1 MMRETSA
8 TRRGVL
14 AAAGGAL
21 LAGCSGLDE
30 FSDSSDERIPSA
42 RLPDVT
48 DDGESQ
54 PVVVET
60 MPIDIERT
68 LLAERVQRTT
78 DLLAT
83 VPMSFGADD
92 VPNGHVRTQLV
103 EAGEDASGYIDDA
116 RSAQSRLTA
125 VRSLQRARSEARFA
139 AAGWGFVEDGT
150 TETAL
155 RSEHE
160 AVVEDAQ
167 SLRSDHAYLGKDS
180 VEAVLVHAEVEQ
192 HLESVLQDRTP
203 SRSVNTDEL
212 LTVAEW
218 GEHTEY
224 ARARVDDGRY
234 LYDRFRGSLPAD
246 AGSIEETLTTA
257 GESLVD
263 ELQRRKS
270 DLPAEPTE
278 GDRDLVWRLRYRLRD
293 AAESSAR
300 HAADEPGPA
309 STVSRGAEGL
319 TDFLANERIRGRI
332 DDGEQFAVEE
342 AADVHDARDQAV
354 EALQAALEESPRPA
368 LARPILADAARLVV
382 AADEELARLRGT
394 VRPAR
399 LHDPV
404 RRYITATA
412 RARSVP
418 TACQQVL
425 DALAP

>member
-1 MMRETSA
+1 MREASA

-21 LAGCSGLDE
+21 LAGCSGLDGITGGA
-30 FSDSSDERIPSA
+30 DEEIRTT

-54 PVVVET
+54 PVAVET
-60 MPIDIERT
+60 MPIEVERT
-68 LLAERVQRTT
+68 LLAERVQRAT

-83 VPMSFGADD
+83 LPMSFGADD
-92 VPNGHVRTQLV
+92 VPNGYVRTQLV
-103 EAGEDASGYIDDA
+103 EAAEDASGYVEDA
-116 RSAQSRLTA
+116 RTAQSRLA
-125 VRSLQRARSEARFA
+125 AMRSLQRARSKARYA

-150 TETAL
+150 TEAAL
-155 RSEHE
+155 QSEHE
-160 AVVEDAQ
+160 AVVADAH
-167 SLRSDHAYLGKDS
+167 SLRSDHAYLGEDP

-203 SRSVNTDEL
+203 SRSMNTDEL

-234 LYDRFRGSLPAD
+234 LYEQFSESLPAD
-246 AGSIEETLTTA
+246 AGSMEQPLTTA

-278 GDRDLVWRLRYRLRD
+278 GDHKLVWRLRYRIRVS
-293 AAESSAR
+293 AESNAR
-300 HAADEPGPA
+300 NAGSEPGPA
-309 STVSRGAEGL
+309 STVLRSARGL
-319 TDFLANERIRGRI
+319 TDFRAYDRIRDRI
-332 DDGEQFAVEE
+332 DGGEQFGVEE
-342 AADVHDARDQAV
+342 PADVHDARDQAV
-354 EALQAALEESPRPA
+354 EAIRTALDESPRTA
-368 LARPILADAARLVV
+368 LARPVLADAAQQVV

-399 LHDPV
+399 LDDPI
-404 RRYITATA
+404 RRYVTAAA

-418 TACQQVL
+418 AACQEVL
-425 DALAP
+425 DVLES

>member
-1 MMRETSA
+1 MRETSA

-30 FSDSSDERIPSA
+30 FGESSDEEIRSS
-42 RLPDVT
+42 RLPDLT

-60 MPIDIERT
+60 MPIEIERT
-68 LLAERVQRTT
+68 VLAERVQRTT

-83 VPMSFGADD
+83 LPMSFGADD
-92 VPNGHVRTQLV
+92 VPNGYVRKQLI
-103 EAGEDASGYIDDA
+103 EAAEDASEYIQDA
-116 RSAQSRLTA
+116 RTAQSRLTA
-125 VRSLQRARSEARFA
+125 MRSLQRARSEARFA

-150 TETAL
+150 TETA
-155 RSEHE
+155 RQSEHE
-160 AVVEDAQ
+160 AVIEDANA
-167 SLRSDHAYLGKDS
+167 LRSDHAYLGEDP
-180 VEAVLVHAEVEQ
+180 VEAVLFHAEVEQ
-192 HLESVLQDRTP
+192 HLAFVAENRYP
-203 SRSVNTDEL
+203 SGSVNTDEL

-234 LYDRFRGSLPAD
+234 LYDRFRESLPAD

-263 ELQRRKS
+263 ELQRRRS

-278 GDRDLVWRLRYRLRD
+278 GDHELVWRLRYRVRD

-300 HAADEPGPA
+300 YAGDEPGAA
-309 STVSRGAEGL
+309 STVLRGAEGL
-319 TDFLANERIRGRI
+319 ADFLAYERIRDRI
-332 DDGEQFAVEE
+332 DDGEQFGVEE

-354 EALQAALEESPRPA
+354 ESVRTALDESPRA
-368 LARPILADAARLVV
+368 GLARPVLADAAQQIV

-399 LHDPV
+399 LDDPI
-404 RRYITATA
+404 RRYVTATA

-418 TACQQVL
+418 AACQEVL
-425 DALAP
+425 DTLTQ